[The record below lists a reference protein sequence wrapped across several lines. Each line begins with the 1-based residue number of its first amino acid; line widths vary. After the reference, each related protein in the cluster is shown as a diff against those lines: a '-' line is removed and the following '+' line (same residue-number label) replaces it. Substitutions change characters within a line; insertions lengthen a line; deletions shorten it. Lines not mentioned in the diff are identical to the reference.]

1 MTLMQ
6 VKPELLEV
14 EVAESLT
21 AANRRPIEDAITMMT
36 KNFAVLDDWTERYR
50 YLIDLG
56 RQLPHFPEA
65 WRTRSNQL
73 RGCQSQVWIVG
84 IRSADRLYFRAV
96 SDAAIVS
103 GLIALLLEVYD
114 GRRAEEILTTSPEF
128 LKTIGL
134 YEHLSPSRGN
144 GLHALVQFIR
154 GFAKCGAG
162 GQADKF
168 RPG

>member
-6 VKPELLEV
+6 ANPELLEV
-14 EVAESLT
+14 AVAESLT
-21 AANRRPIEDAITMMT
+21 TANRRPIETTITMMM
-36 KNFAVLDDWTERYR
+36 KSFAVLDDWTERYR

-56 RQLPHFPEA
+56 RRLPHFPEEWKTKA
-65 WRTRSNQL
+65 NQL

-96 SDAAIVS
+96 SDASIVS

-114 GRRAEEILTTSPEF
+114 GRRAEEILDTPPEF
-128 LKTIGL
+128 LKAIGL
-134 YEHLSPSRGN
+134 YEHLSPLRGN

-154 GFAKCGAG
+154 GFAKTAG
-162 GQADKF
+162 TTRSSESGTY
-168 RPG
+168 

>member
-6 VKPELLEV
+6 MKPELLEV

-21 AANRRPIEDAITMMT
+21 AANRRPIEDAITKMT
-36 KNFAVLDDWTERYR
+36 KNFAILDDWTERYR

-114 GRRAEEILTTSPEF
+114 GRRAEEILDTPSEF
-128 LKTIGL
+128 LKAIGL
-134 YEHLSPSRGN
+134 YEHLSPLRGN

-154 GFAKCGAG
+154 GFAKTAG
-162 GQADKF
+162 TTRSSESGT
-168 RPG
+168 